1 MQNEPTSRWRLPLVT
16 GLLAAWKAAVEQNR
30 RFPRIPS
37 ANTVLVAQVD
47 GEEVD
52 RFSRTSTVGL
62 GGCGFNYPDP
72 LAVGAI
78 VELMIAVRPEAIKTL
93 ARVVYQR
100 AAKDG
105 KGFDVGVE
113 FLALG
118 NEHRRALERLLG
130 PGATTSAVS

>member
-1 MQNEPTSRWRLPLVT
+1 MAPFRAME
-16 GLLAAWKAAVEQNR
+16 KHR

-52 RFSRTSTVGL
+52 RFARTKSVGV
-62 GGCGFNYPDP
+62 GGCSFHYPEP
-72 LAVGAI
+72 LLSGSI

-100 AAKDG
+100 EAAG
-105 KGFDVGVE
+105 GNGFEIGVE
-113 FLALG
+113 FLALAP
-118 NEHRRALERLLG
+118 EHRRTLERLLG
-130 PGATTSAVS
+130 RKAQASAAL